1 MLIVRG
7 KTKMNEKKNLFLPQV
22 NGDLP
27 DKSNTV
33 KTDEVIGD
41 APCPCCGYTTIP
53 NKGDALAYI
62 CPVCFWEI
70 DLFIESE
77 EEPSDQNHG
86 ITLKEGRINFL
97 KYGAVLPSLKQYCRK
112 PKKEEYPK

>member
-1 MLIVRG
+1 MKEER
-7 KTKMNEKKNLFLPQV
+7 KSFLPQV
-22 NGDLP
+22 NSALP
-27 DKSNTV
+27 YQSNTIE
-33 KTDEVIGD
+33 TIEVIGD
-41 APCPCCGYTTIP
+41 APCPCCGYITIP

-86 ITLKEGRINFL
+86 MTLKQGRDNFL
-97 KYGAVLPSLKQYCRK
+97 KYGSVLPRLKQYCRK
-112 PKKEEYPK
+112 PKKEEYPR